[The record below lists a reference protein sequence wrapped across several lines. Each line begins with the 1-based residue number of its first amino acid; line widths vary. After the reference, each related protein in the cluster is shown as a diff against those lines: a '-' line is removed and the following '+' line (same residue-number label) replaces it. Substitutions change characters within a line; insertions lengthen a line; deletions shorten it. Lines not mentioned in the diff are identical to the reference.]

1 MAQSVPK
8 GLLASL
14 HADRLLR
21 GQRHAKTAPLSMSA
35 ADHEVSGVATNQAS
49 PVEVKQLTKQASLLS
64 FFQKETP
71 APTAGPPLTRQ
82 AELELHTGV

>member
-1 MAQSVPK
+1 
-8 GLLASL
+8 
-14 HADRLLR
+14 
-21 GQRHAKTAPLSMSA
+21 MSA

-49 PVEVKQLTKQASLLS
+49 PVEVKPLKKQASLLS